1 MILLSSQ
8 ESGSDSDVSGSSTCD
23 TCYTPRIVLC
33 MVLSVNSDSRE
44 DFWQNNIHLD
54 DTHIA
59 VDTVTWWLQYLNHS
73 INFFVYVLAI
83 KKFRF
88 SS

>member
-1 MILLSSQ
+1 MSAAAVHVILVIPRGLSY
-8 ESGSDSDVSGSSTCD
+8 V
-23 TCYTPRIVLC
+23 